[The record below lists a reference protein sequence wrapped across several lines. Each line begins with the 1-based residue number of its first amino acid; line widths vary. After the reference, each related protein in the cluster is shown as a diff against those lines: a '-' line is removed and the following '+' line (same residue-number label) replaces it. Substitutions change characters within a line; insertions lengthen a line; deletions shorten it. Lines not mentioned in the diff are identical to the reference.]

1 MAMLTVENIN
11 VYYGVIHALKDI
23 SFQVNEGE
31 IVALI
36 RRKRCRQNH
45 HPADCQR
52 HAERKVRFDPISGS
66 GDFQNAGAQN
76 REAGNFPRPRRTPD
90 VLQSDGFGKPENGRL
105 HQKRT
110 SRKSIIPWKWFM
122 CGFPA

>member
-36 RRKRCRQNH
+36 GAIAGAERCRQNH

-52 HAERKVRFDPISGS
+52 HAECKVRFDPISGS
-66 GDFQNAGAQN
+66 
-76 REAGNFPRPRRTPD
+76 
-90 VLQSDGFGKPENGRL
+90 
-105 HQKRT
+105 
-110 SRKSIIPWKWFM
+110 
-122 CGFPA
+122 

>member
-36 RRKRCRQNH
+36 GANGARQNH

-52 HAERKVRFDPISGS
+52 HAERKVRFRSDFRIR
-66 GDFQNAGAQN
+66 DFQNAGAQN

-105 HQKRT
+105 HQKRQA
-110 SRKSIIPWKWFM
+110 
-122 CGFPA
+122 GNQ

>member
-36 RRKRCRQNH
+36 GANGAGKTTTLQT
-45 HPADCQR
+45 
-52 HAERKVRFDPISGS
+52 ERKVRFDPIPGS

-76 REAGNFPRPRRTPD
+76 REAGDFPRSRRTPD

-105 HQKRT
+105 HQKRQA
-110 SRKSIIPWKWFM
+110 
-122 CGFPA
+122 GNQQFPGNGL

>member
-36 RRKRCRQNH
+36 GANGAGKTTTLQTVSGMLS
-45 HPADCQR
+45 A
-52 HAERKVRFDPISGS
+52 KSGSIRFSGS

-90 VLQSDGFGKPENGRL
+90 VLQSDGFGKSEDGRL
-105 HQKRT
+105 HQKRQAGNQ
-110 SRKSIIPWKWFM
+110 P
-122 CGFPA
+122 FPGNGL

>member
-36 RRKRCRQNH
+36 GANGAGKTTTLQT
-45 HPADCQR
+45 
-52 HAERKVRFDPISGS
+52 VRFDPISGS

-90 VLQSDGFGKPENGRL
+90 VLQPDGFGKPENGRL
-105 HQKRT
+105 HQKRQA
-110 SRKSIIPWKWFM
+110 
-122 CGFPA
+122 GNQQFPGNGL